1 MKYKLIKRF
10 LLGTLIFLLFA
21 LIYSN
26 YSIISTAKNYNFSS
40 LNAVPRNKVGLL
52 LGTSKTGRGGQK
64 NQYFYNRID
73 AAAQLF
79 NAQKIKYILVS
90 GDNGSS
96 DYNEPADMK
105 NALIEVGIPETNI
118 VLDYAGFSTYES
130 VARAKYVFQCDSIT
144 IISQKFHNERAI
156 YLAKNLGLSAV
167 GFNAKDVTKAY
178 GFKTKIREYFARVLA
193 VKDAMFKPKPTY
205 LGKVIPIG
213 ENKK

>member
-10 LLGTLIFLLFA
+10 LLGTLIFSLFA

-90 GDNGSS
+90 GDNGTS

-167 GFNAKDVTKAY
+167 GFNAKDVTKSY

-193 VKDAMFKPKPTY
+193 VKDALF
-205 LGKVIPIG
+205 
-213 ENKK
+213 